1 MKSFASLVSSAMVI
15 LAGILLFSAS
25 QVLADSYTIYDLG
38 SDNARGIYGIDGAGD
53 VVTWGTT
60 GCALSSSYC
69 YSTYVD
75 GVPTSDGGTAPVL
88 GYDNGAACGSTPAG
102 FNVLKSVCNNGW
114 MGFGATY
121 NPNGDPNGVYLASGS
136 GIDFLGYGSADHIF
150 LNSAGDFAWVDGLD
164 DQIYVAIQNAPVEE
178 FAEFSAKGDVITTD
192 PVPEPGSLLLLG
204 TGLIAVTIGIRVK
217 GHS

>member
-1 MKSFASLVSSAMVI
+1 VVLV
-15 LAGILLFSAS
+15 GILSFYGRP
-25 QVLADSYTIYDLG
+25 VLADSYTIYDLG

-60 GCALSSSYC
+60 GCGSSSYC

-75 GVPTSDGGTAPVL
+75 GVATKDGGTAPVL
-88 GYDNGAACGSTPAG
+88 DYDDGTACGSTLAG

-121 NPNGDPNGVYLASGS
+121 NPNGDPNGVYLASG
-136 GIDFLGYGSADHIF
+136 GGVDFLGYGSADHVF
-150 LNSAGDFAWVDGLD
+150 LNSSGDFAWVDGLD
-164 DQIYVAIQNAPVEE
+164 DQIYVAIPNAPVEA
-178 FAEFSAKGDVITTD
+178 FAKVSAKADFVPAD